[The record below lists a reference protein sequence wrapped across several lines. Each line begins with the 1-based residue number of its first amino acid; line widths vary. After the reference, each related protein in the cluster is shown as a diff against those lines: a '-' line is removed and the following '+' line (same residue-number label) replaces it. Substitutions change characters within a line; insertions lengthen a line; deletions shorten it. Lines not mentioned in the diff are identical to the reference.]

1 MSKFKFLQ
9 SIKSFNNTVKLSIL
23 ILFTLITFYTSI
35 IFFNLDPL
43 KLIIASLLF
52 LVVLIFAI
60 LIFDKSYF
68 KYKGFDLKDLVLAI
82 ITVAFFL
89 LFFVLPPKLKVYFP
103 TFPLLMLDTDAFLH
117 YDTAFHVSIINS
129 ILNFGYPS
137 IGQHNSPFLFYHVL
151 SHYIDALII
160 FFSGLDAL
168 ESYGLFYYFKFISIF
183 SGVLFLISQILK
195 VNQIYKYL
203 LSLIIFTQLIFGDF
217 HIIASHSLWFTSVIM
232 LFSFSN
238 VINIIKNDENK
249 KKDYLFLIL
258 LISIITLGKINYG
271 IIFAIF
277 IRILIKLSLIIKNY
291 FLVLYL
297 LVCGLLIE
305 RYINNFFTNFR
316 SSDNLISYIEI
327 SKEIQD
333 YKNLIKKNNL
343 DNNSILRSFQIVE
356 SKYRGKI
363 LNNKFN
369 FSYPEKLD
377 GKAFLNNYA
386 LYTKDKTLKEYSNT
400 LKSIIINSLSLYE
413 DQLKIAKR
421 IDLQQPILKQE
432 YTVIINEPDV
442 LFYRGTKVLEEQID
456 QHKKILLLLTN
467 VKLDYNPV
475 LDKAL
480 FESSSSPTLYI

>member
-1 MSKFKFLQ
+1 MSNYKKFPINDNILEYNLIKKFFFKNIILFIFTIVFSVVLATGFGSFYSQ
-9 SIKSFNNTVKLSIL
+9 PKLETSIVLKDPPIDLFEFYKPYLSINQKKN
-23 ILFTLITFYTSI
+23 TDKNSNSNS
-35 IFFNLDPL
+35 NL
-43 KLIIASLLF
+43 
-52 LVVLIFAI
+52 
-60 LIFDKSYF
+60 YF
-68 KYKGFDLKDLVLAI
+68 
-82 ITVAFFL
+82 
-89 LFFVLPPKLKVYFP
+89 
-103 TFPLLMLDTDAFLH
+103 
-117 YDTAFHVSIINS
+117 S
-129 ILNFGYPS
+129 
-137 IGQHNSPFLFYHVL
+137 
-151 SHYIDALII
+151 
-160 FFSGLDAL
+160 
-168 ESYGLFYYFKFISIF
+168 
-183 SGVLFLISQILK
+183 
-195 VNQIYKYL
+195 
-203 LSLIIFTQLIFGDF
+203 
-217 HIIASHSLWFTSVIM
+217 
-232 LFSFSN
+232 
-238 VINIIKNDENK
+238 DEQ
-249 KKDYLFLIL
+249 
-258 LISIITLGKINYG
+258 
-271 IIFAIF
+271 
-277 IRILIKLSLIIKNY
+277 
-291 FLVLYL
+291 
-297 LVCGLLIE
+297 GLLIE

-363 LNNKFN
+363 LNKKFN

-442 LFYRGTKVLEEQID
+442 LFYRGAKVLEEQID
-456 QHKKILLLLTN
+456 QHKKILLLLNT

-480 FESSSSPTLYI
+480 FESSSSPTLYIYILSGFVFGVFLFFFVIYFRDFVLKKNII

>member
-1 MSKFKFLQ
+1 MSNYKKFPINDNILEYNLIKKFFFKNIILFIFTIVFSVVLATGFGSFYSQ
-9 SIKSFNNTVKLSIL
+9 PKLETSIVLKDPPIDLFEFYKPYLSINQKKN
-23 ILFTLITFYTSI
+23 TDKNSNSNS
-35 IFFNLDPL
+35 NL
-43 KLIIASLLF
+43 
-52 LVVLIFAI
+52 
-60 LIFDKSYF
+60 YF
-68 KYKGFDLKDLVLAI
+68 
-82 ITVAFFL
+82 
-89 LFFVLPPKLKVYFP
+89 
-103 TFPLLMLDTDAFLH
+103 
-117 YDTAFHVSIINS
+117 S
-129 ILNFGYPS
+129 
-137 IGQHNSPFLFYHVL
+137 
-151 SHYIDALII
+151 
-160 FFSGLDAL
+160 
-168 ESYGLFYYFKFISIF
+168 
-183 SGVLFLISQILK
+183 
-195 VNQIYKYL
+195 
-203 LSLIIFTQLIFGDF
+203 
-217 HIIASHSLWFTSVIM
+217 
-232 LFSFSN
+232 
-238 VINIIKNDENK
+238 DEQ
-249 KKDYLFLIL
+249 
-258 LISIITLGKINYG
+258 
-271 IIFAIF
+271 
-277 IRILIKLSLIIKNY
+277 
-291 FLVLYL
+291 
-297 LVCGLLIE
+297 GLLIE

-442 LFYRGTKVLEEQID
+442 LFYRGAKVLEEQID
-456 QHKKILLLLTN
+456 QHKKILLLLNT

-480 FESSSSPTLYI
+480 FESSSSPTLYIYILSGFVFGVFLFFFVIYFRDFVLKKNII

>member
-1 MSKFKFLQ
+1 MSNYKKFPINDNILEYNLIKKFFFKNIILFIFTIVFSVVLATGFGSFYSQ
-9 SIKSFNNTVKLSIL
+9 PKLETSIVLKDPPIDLFEFYKPYLSINQKKN
-23 ILFTLITFYTSI
+23 TDKNSNS
-35 IFFNLDPL
+35 NL
-43 KLIIASLLF
+43 
-52 LVVLIFAI
+52 
-60 LIFDKSYF
+60 YF
-68 KYKGFDLKDLVLAI
+68 
-82 ITVAFFL
+82 
-89 LFFVLPPKLKVYFP
+89 
-103 TFPLLMLDTDAFLH
+103 
-117 YDTAFHVSIINS
+117 S
-129 ILNFGYPS
+129 
-137 IGQHNSPFLFYHVL
+137 
-151 SHYIDALII
+151 
-160 FFSGLDAL
+160 
-168 ESYGLFYYFKFISIF
+168 
-183 SGVLFLISQILK
+183 
-195 VNQIYKYL
+195 
-203 LSLIIFTQLIFGDF
+203 
-217 HIIASHSLWFTSVIM
+217 
-232 LFSFSN
+232 
-238 VINIIKNDENK
+238 DEQ
-249 KKDYLFLIL
+249 
-258 LISIITLGKINYG
+258 
-271 IIFAIF
+271 
-277 IRILIKLSLIIKNY
+277 
-291 FLVLYL
+291 
-297 LVCGLLIE
+297 GLLIE

-442 LFYRGTKVLEEQID
+442 LFYRGAKVLEEQID
-456 QHKKILLLLTN
+456 QHKKILLLLNT

-480 FESSSSPTLYI
+480 FESSSSPTLYIYILSGFVFGVFLFFFVIYFRDFVLKKNII